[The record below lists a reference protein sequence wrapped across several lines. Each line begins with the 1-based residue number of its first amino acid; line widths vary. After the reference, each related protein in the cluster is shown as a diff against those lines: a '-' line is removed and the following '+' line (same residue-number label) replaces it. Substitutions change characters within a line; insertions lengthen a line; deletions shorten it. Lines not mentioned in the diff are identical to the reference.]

1 MFEGEN
7 MKNGY
12 FSKPFDKICDGYHN
26 VEFVFRTNKLNDKIQ
41 YHEQLQVL
49 ATFDTKQFDSYR

>member
-1 MFEGEN
+1 

-12 FSKPFDKICDGYHN
+12 FSKPFDKICDGYHS